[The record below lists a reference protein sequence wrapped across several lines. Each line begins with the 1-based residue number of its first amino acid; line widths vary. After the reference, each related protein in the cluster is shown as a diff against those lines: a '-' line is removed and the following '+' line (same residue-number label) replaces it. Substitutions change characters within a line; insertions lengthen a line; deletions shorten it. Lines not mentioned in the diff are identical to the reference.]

1 MPRLKYKHFGIISS
15 WCNNS
20 LTSNDIMSS
29 YIGNM
34 KNQARLS
41 SFYCSCSSSSVCR
54 RHGSGCIACLT
65 FDPVL
70 GYSFAENK

>member
-1 MPRLKYKHFGIISS
+1 MPRSKYKHFGIISS

-34 KNQARLS
+34 KNSLASLHS
-41 SFYCSCSSSSVCR
+41 TVVVVVAVYVDD
-54 RHGSGCIACLT
+54 T
-65 FDPVL
+65 VL
-70 GYSFAENK
+70 DV